1 MLIDFARMGWRIYQ
15 TLYLCWTSNFFFAE
29 KRLFSFRIYWIWK
42 AFRLWYFGSALHI
55 SSLIIVDWCVLWTC
69 RHFLNSV
76 PLPLPYS
83 NKWIKTKKK
92 LSFSVDSYSNWFI
105 QCMALKSF
113 YFHGH
118 SEQKVEC
125 VYGAIGKIEMSSH
138 FQHIPIFIVIQQ
150 GSNLSGWN
158 NATDLY
164 IVCYAH
170 AQQIID
176 IMSR

>member
-1 MLIDFARMGWRIYQ
+1 
-15 TLYLCWTSNFFFAE
+15 
-29 KRLFSFRIYWIWK
+29 
-42 AFRLWYFGSALHI
+42 
-55 SSLIIVDWCVLWTC
+55 
-69 RHFLNSV
+69 
-76 PLPLPYS
+76 
-83 NKWIKTKKK
+83 
-92 LSFSVDSYSNWFI
+92 
-105 QCMALKSF
+105 MALKSF